1 MNKYNKKQIKISQIY
16 KKKQQQQLQINVPY
30 ITPV

>member
-16 KKKQQQQLQINVPY
+16 KKQQQQQLQINVPY